1 LIKHNHLLLI
11 KLLKSVRFIL
21 RNIIYLNTHHLVYE
35 NHNYRMNDISSE
47 WFYDSVLLK
56 YPSVVFKYRSWFDH
70 IEPDI
75 IPDGTDLIQL
85 KQWQISLMIEAQIKA
100 EKSSNENLSL
110 CTKHL

>member
-1 LIKHNHLLLI
+1 
-11 KLLKSVRFIL
+11 
-21 RNIIYLNTHHLVYE
+21 
-35 NHNYRMNDISSE
+35 MNDISSE